1 MLMELL
7 SLERLMLDAV
17 DPKLLPLLAE
27 KLRALGDPQRLRLMR
42 ALSDGPRT
50 VGELVD
56 LVGTTQPN
64 VSRHLARLEQT
75 GWVTRERDGNRVLVR
90 LSDEVSGD
98 LCDLL
103 CALVRRQAAR
113 AAVTAGLGREGGNE

>member
-1 MLMELL
+1 
-7 SLERLMLDAV
+7 MLDAV
-17 DPKLLPLLAE
+17 DPMLLPLLAE
-27 KLRALGDPQRLRLMR
+27 RLRALGDPQRLRLMR

-64 VSRHLARLEQT
+64 VSRHLARLEQA

-90 LSDEVSGD
+90 ISDEVSGD
-98 LCDLL
+98 LCELL

-113 AAVTAGLGREGGNE
+113 AAATAGLGREGGNG